1 MTTCGSHL
9 DVSPG
14 DELLLP
20 AVPRVFPH
28 VVRAV
33 AGLTV
38 AAAAHSAGVAVQL
51 GDDLDD
57 VGGAEGPGQR
67 VPHLQHTLHSPLLLP
82 PRHLLQSLLQLR
94 GLVLQVGD
102 PMVEPQI
109 LLLQILLLFFGFIQ
123 L

>member
-1 MTTCGSHL
+1 MTTGGSHL

-57 VGGAEGPGQR
+57 VGGAEGPGER

-82 PRHLLQSLLQLR
+82 VPHLLQSLLQLR

>member
-67 VPHLQHTLHSPLLLP
+67 VPHLQHTLHSPP
-82 PRHLLQSLLQLR
+82 PPPCPSPASVPPAAPWSGPPGRRS
-94 GLVLQVGD
+94 GD
-102 PMVEPQI
+102 
-109 LLLQILLLFFGFIQ
+109 
-123 L
+123 